1 MSFGNSAA
9 YCCRFTGPLGAGA
22 AGGGGVTDAI
32 AVVGCAAGVGTGC
45 GAGIAVGA
53 TELNGAGA
61 CSSVDS
67 GRGLGRMV
75 STTKA
80 PA

>member
-1 MSFGNSAA
+1 MPWFCRIMLDAMSFGNSAA

-22 AGGGGVTDAI
+22 AGGGGGGVTDAI

-53 TELNGAGA
+53 TEL
-61 CSSVDS
+61 V
-67 GRGLGRMV
+67 
-75 STTKA
+75 
-80 PA
+80 